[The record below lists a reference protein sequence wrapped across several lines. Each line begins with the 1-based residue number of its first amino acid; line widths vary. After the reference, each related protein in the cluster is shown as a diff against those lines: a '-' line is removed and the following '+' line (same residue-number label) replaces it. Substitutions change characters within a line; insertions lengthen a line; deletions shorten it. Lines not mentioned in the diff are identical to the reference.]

1 MAERKNYNTAAL
13 MGADITDLEVCEDLK
28 LNPNLAFTPEIN
40 IAALKV
46 VRQRNIDDA
55 MKSGMTENAAVKN
68 ANQEFNKAKSLNEAL
83 LKRA

>member
-28 LNPNLAFTPEIN
+28 LNPNLAFTPGIN

>member
-46 VRQRNIDDA
+46 VRQRNINDA